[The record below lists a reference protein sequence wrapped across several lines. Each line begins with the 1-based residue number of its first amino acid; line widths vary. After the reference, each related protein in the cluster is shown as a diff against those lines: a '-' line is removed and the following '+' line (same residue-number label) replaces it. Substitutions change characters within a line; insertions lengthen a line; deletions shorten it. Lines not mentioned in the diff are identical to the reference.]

1 MLKEIYLPCFRN
13 KKAYYSFLL
22 LLICFAVVLRA
33 VYFNGFF
40 GSDDIEYNRAAFKLA
55 NGDFSLDSHHSKRLG
70 LILPTA
76 LAFKVFGFSE
86 VGSVLFLLICSIA
99 NIVIAFAAGKI
110 FFDRNVGLLASSLM
124 LFLPIDVIYATLLTP
139 DLPLVTIVSVSGI
152 LFIYTETNAQR
163 HRYSLSF
170 LTGFCIGWAYLLKE
184 TAILVLFILCIWILI
199 ITISHKKFEVSWLF
213 IGLGFT
219 LILLLEFGFYYYKT
233 GNLFERILNVNNAT
247 QNISRWLELTYNG
260 ALYKRLTY
268 AIPYLLLRGNYI
280 FGFYFYLVLGG
291 MIYALLNKSKELK
304 YFIFWFISLY
314 LILNFS
320 STNIKSYIPLIA
332 SHRHFYPLIFPG
344 IIIISFYLY
353 DSYKAIIAHN
363 IVKIKNFCISLI
375 IIDFILICLN
385 LFEHTVTD
393 ILFGSLLSI
402 SILYFIYIITHHEK
416 EIDKTRFV
424 IPVLLGTIFL
434 HSLYVVHVENN
445 SIQKLTRN
453 ERETVSILGTPLRK
467 KIYTDR
473 ITKGTLEYLYA
484 YHCNKLIVDFVG
496 ENMQEV
502 PDCYVIINM
511 ENVIQLNKFYGT
523 EIPDFVKNPPD
534 TWKIIK
540 KFITPKGGSYIIMK
554 ASSL

>member
-1 MLKEIYLPCFRN
+1 MLKEIYLPRFPN
-13 KKAYYSFLL
+13 KKSYYLFLL
-22 LLICFAVVLRA
+22 LLICFAVVLR
-33 VYFNGFF
+33 VVCFNGFF
-40 GSDDIEYNRAAFKLA
+40 GSDDVEYNKTAFKLA

-86 VGSVLFLLICSIA
+86 VSAVLFLLICSAA

-110 FFDRNVGLLASSLM
+110 FFCENVGLLASLLM
-124 LFLPIDVIYATLLTP
+124 LFLPIDAIYATLLTP
-139 DLPLVTIVSVSGI
+139 DLPLVTFVSASGI
-152 LFIYTETNAQR
+152 LFIYTETYAQR

-170 LTGFCIGWAYLLKE
+170 LTGLCIGWAYLLKE
-184 TAILVLFILCIWILI
+184 TAILILFLLCIWILAL
-199 ITISHKKFEVSWLF
+199 TISNRKFKISWLF
-213 IGLGFT
+213 IGLGFV
-219 LILLLEFGFYYYKT
+219 LILLSEFGFYYYKT
-233 GNLFERILNVNNAT
+233 GNLFERILNVSDAT

-260 ALYKRLTY
+260 ALYKRLTS

-291 MIYALLNKSKELK
+291 MIYALLNKSKEPK
-304 YFIFWFISLY
+304 HFIFWFISLY
-314 LILNFS
+314 VILNFS
-320 STNIKSYIPLIA
+320 STNIKSYIPLLA

-353 DSYKAIIAHN
+353 DAYKGFIN
-363 IVKIKNFCISLI
+363 KDFDKVKNFCISLI

-402 SILYFIYIITHHEK
+402 SILYCIYVLTNRKK
-416 EIDKTRFV
+416 EIDKTRFA
-424 IPVLLGTIFL
+424 IPVLLGAIFL
-434 HSLYVVHVENN
+434 YSLYVVHVENN

-453 ERETVSILGTPLRK
+453 ERETVSVLGTHLRK
-467 KIYTDR
+467 KIYTDCM
-473 ITKGTLEYLYA
+473 TEGTLEYLYA
-484 YHCNKLIVDFVG
+484 YHYDKLIVDFTG
-496 ENMQEV
+496 ADMQEISG
-502 PDCYVIINM
+502 CYVIVNL
-511 ENVIQLNKFYGT
+511 ENVMQLNEFYGT

-540 KFITPKGGSYIIMK
+540 KFTTPKGGSYIIMQ
-554 ASSL
+554 AS